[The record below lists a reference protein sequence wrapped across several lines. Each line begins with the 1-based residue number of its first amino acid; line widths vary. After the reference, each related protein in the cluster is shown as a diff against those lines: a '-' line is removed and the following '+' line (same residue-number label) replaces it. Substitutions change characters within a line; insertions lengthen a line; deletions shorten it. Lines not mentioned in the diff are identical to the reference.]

1 MGKKV
6 TKCPECDSTDIG
18 SNKMTTHLLTANGH
32 QFFWD
37 KPHVVRRHFCID
49 CETEF
54 DEMLR
59 EDPPSGR
66 GGCPC
71 NDGSC
76 CLGPCRL
83 RGDDD
88 DEDDDYD
95 DDEDDD
101 DGLRSS
107 RPKRSRP
114 STDQFVVTF
123 QKKAAD
129 YGLTP
134 QHLNSEFVH
143 KSVTYILLGLR
154 PRSKKAPIAV
164 KRKDTDQIYFIDV
177 LTVHKALNIPS
188 EISEKLAT
196 APAQVWAKQLREHA
210 EKYGL
215 TPQHYGKTISWKGTT
230 YTIAGVDVG
239 RRKNPIA
246 LQTVDGR
253 YCHAPVGLVKRALQ
267 DDGAHR
273 MAVIGTGEKL
283 PRSV

>member
-1 MGKKV
+1 
-6 TKCPECDSTDIG
+6 
-18 SNKMTTHLLTANGH
+18 
-32 QFFWD
+32 
-37 KPHVVRRHFCID
+37 
-49 CETEF
+49 
-54 DEMLR
+54 
-59 EDPPSGR
+59 
-66 GGCPC
+66 
-71 NDGSC
+71 
-76 CLGPCRL
+76 
-83 RGDDD
+83 
-88 DEDDDYD
+88 
-95 DDEDDD
+95 
-101 DGLRSS
+101 
-107 RPKRSRP
+107 
-114 STDQFVVTF
+114 
-123 QKKAAD
+123 
-129 YGLTP
+129 
-134 QHLNSEFVH
+134 VH

-154 PRSKKAPIAV
+154 PRSKKAPIAA

-177 LTVHKALNIPS
+177 LTVHKALNIPT

-273 MAVIGTGEKL
+273 MAVVGTGEKL